1 MPGDGPVGRNAELGR
16 VDAFLGAAR
25 EDVRSLAITGPAGI
39 GKTAVWQEGA
49 RRAADSGVVVLS
61 ARPTGGEVKLAFA
74 ALSDLLASV
83 DGGMLLALPAQQR
96 HALESALLRADVGD
110 TSLDSRA
117 VATGALSLLR
127 ELALSAPLLLA
138 VDDAQWLDAASAAA
152 LGFAV
157 RRLDGLPVGVLTTVR
172 IEEDRPESFEQFL
185 PRERRDELEIA
196 GLGLAALHAVLKQQL
211 GRVFPRPVLVRIA
224 AASAGNP
231 FYALEIGRELD
242 RMGVPPVGAPLPVP
256 REAKSLA
263 QARLRRLPDQTFEA
277 LLAAACLSRP
287 HVSLL
292 DAEALGPAEESG
304 LVTVADDGG
313 VRFSHPLVASAV
325 YESASAGRRRR
336 AHRTLAE
343 RVADPEEHARHLAL
357 AATGPDEQ
365 TARALDR
372 AAELVAG
379 RGAVAVAAELKGLAL
394 RLTSPDDTDALA
406 RRRQE
411 LAQRLYFAGDASAAR
426 RELAALIASL
436 PAGERR
442 AEALLDLG
450 SVVWSQG
457 ENEDGLDILARAL
470 AEAESHGLRARIHS
484 RISLMAEDCDLG
496 LEHGKAA
503 LQLIDEQADPLLY
516 SFALHN
522 VARWK
527 LYAGEGADHEAI
539 KRGIRLQREAAA
551 WEMSAVPA
559 YWARDF
565 DDFET
570 AKKRFEQL
578 LLAFQEQGDEAR
590 RCVALAHLAV
600 IEAMTG
606 HLDRAG
612 LLAAESRDL
621 AEQTEQET
629 WINIAL
635 WAQSYV
641 AAQAGDVE
649 TARAGA
655 DAVLGRIEDN
665 PDAIAERLARDVLG
679 ITAFAAGDYEEA
691 DRQLSRADDIDASL
705 HVREPAA
712 ERFQADHAEAVIA
725 LGDLDRAE
733 RLVER
738 LEARAER
745 IPRPWICAVS
755 ARCRSLLLA
764 ARGDLDGALA
774 SIQDALDRQ
783 ANLEM
788 PVERARTLLVLGQVL
803 RRRKQRREARAVF
816 EESLGGFEAVGASL
830 WAQRARIELARVPV
844 RRASAELTPT
854 EERIAV
860 LAAAG
865 LTNRV
870 VAEQIFVSPKTVE
883 ANLARVY
890 RKLGIRSRA
899 ELGRAMA
906 ERERVAET

>member
-1 MPGDGPVGRNAELGR
+1 
-16 VDAFLGAAR
+16 
-25 EDVRSLAITGPAGI
+25 
-39 GKTAVWQEGA
+39 
-49 RRAADSGVVVLS
+49 
-61 ARPTGGEVKLAFA
+61 
-74 ALSDLLASV
+74 
-83 DGGMLLALPAQQR
+83 MLLALPAQQR

-110 TSLDSRA
+110 TPLDSRA

-277 LLAAACLSRP
+277 LLAAASLSRP

-336 AHRTLAE
+336 VHRTLAE

-379 RGAVAVAAELKGLAL
+379 RGAVAIAVELKGLAL
-394 RLTSPDDTDALA
+394 RLTSPDDADALA

-527 LYAGEGADHEAI
+527 LYAGGGADHEAI
-539 KRGIRLQREAAA
+539 ERGIRLQREAAA

-655 DAVLGRIEDN
+655 DAVLGRLEDN
-665 PDAIAERLARDVLG
+665 PDAIVERLARDVLG

-733 RLVER
+733 RLVRAAGGARRADSTTLDLRGVGSMPLAAPRCARRSRRRAGVDPGCARPAREPR
-738 LEARAER
+738 DAGRAGANPPGARA
-745 IPRPWICAVS
+745 
-755 ARCRSLLLA
+755 
-764 ARGDLDGALA
+764 GAP
-774 SIQDALDRQ
+774 Q
-783 ANLEM
+783 AE
-788 PVERARTLLVLGQVL
+788 
-803 RRRKQRREARAVF
+803 
-816 EESLGGFEAVGASL
+816 
-830 WAQRARIELARVPV
+830 
-844 RRASAELTPT
+844 
-854 EERIAV
+854 
-860 LAAAG
+860 AAAG
-865 LTNRV
+865 GARGLRGGARRLRGCRSVVVGAARTHRACARPCASRV
-870 VAEQIFVSPKTVE
+870 GRAHSDGGEDCRPRCRRSHEPCGRGADLRESEDRGGEPRAGLPQAGHP
-883 ANLARVY
+883 LAR
-890 RKLGIRSRA
+890 RA
-899 ELGRAMA
+899 WPRDGGAGTRRRDVGLDTLTRADRPA
-906 ERERVAET
+906 NGC